1 LKGVNKPAETC
12 FENKMEPDYLD
23 FQENEQKL
31 EQLRAQTQTYK
42 RFMNPAKDTPPQS
55 DGLDDVFKDLNSLLQ
70 KGNQGY
76 RY

>member
-1 LKGVNKPAETC
+1 
-12 FENKMEPDYLD
+12 
-23 FQENEQKL
+23 
-31 EQLRAQTQTYK
+31 
-42 RFMNPAKDTPPQS
+42 MNPDKDTLPQS